1 MKTKKLLAA
10 FALISVVLITGCKKD
25 TYLAKVGVCPLVVST
40 VPANGA
46 VGVPLNQVVTATFN
60 EAMNPATINA
70 SSITLTATMNIAG
83 TKAALVPIAGAVTY
97 SGMTATFTPSTP
109 LVSNTTYT
117 GRVTT
122 EAKDPMGNALQ
133 ADYVWTFNTG
143 VAPTVI
149 STDPA
154 FNATGVLLSK
164 VVTATCSIPMY
175 PVTLSTPATTF
186 TVKLGTTAIAGTVA
200 YTGTTATFTPTSA
213 LSPNSVYTG
222 TITTAAKS
230 LAGIPMAA
238 NYVWSFNTG
247 VSPTVISTDPANI
260 ATGVFLDKI
269 VTAVFSM
276 PMDPLTMIAAN
287 VTLKQGANV
296 IAGAITYS
304 GSTLTFTPTA
314 AFSPNTVYT
323 GTITTGAKNLAGI
336 PLAADYIWNFNT
348 GLSPIVISTDPI
360 NLATGV
366 VLNKVVAATFSV
378 PMDYLTLTTTTFT
391 LKQGTTTVLGA
402 VSYSGTTASFTP
414 TSILSPGLVYTGTI
428 TTGAKS
434 LAGIPL
440 AVNYVWTFTTGAA
453 PTVISTDPINLATG
467 VVLNKIVS
475 ATFSVPMDYLTVT
488 GTTFTLKQG
497 TTTVLGAVTYN
508 GTVASFTPTSDL
520 SPGLVYT
527 GTITTGAK
535 SLLGVPLAANYVWTF
550 TTGAS
555 PTVTATDPINLATG
569 VALDKIVNATF
580 SLPMDPL
587 TLNGISFTLKQGTT
601 VLLGTVAYN
610 GTTASFTPSVNLLPG
625 TLYTATITTGA
636 KSLIG
641 IPLAANYVWTFT
653 PAGAPTVTLTDPL
666 NLATGVALNKI
677 VTAKFSMPMDSLT
690 LKSPATNFTLKQG
703 TTVLGGTITYNST
716 TAIASF
722 TPTVNLLPGLLYTA
736 TITTGAKSLAG
747 IPMAA
752 DYVWT
757 FTTAGAPTV
766 ILTDPVND
774 AKIVVLNKIVTA
786 KFSMP
791 MDSVTLKSP
800 ATNFTLKQGTTVLGG
815 TITYNSSTAT
825 ASFTPTVN
833 LLPGTLYT
841 ATITTG
847 AKNLAGIPLA
857 ADYVWTFTTAVV
869 PTVILTD
876 PVNLATGVALDKK
889 VTATFSIPMDQL
901 TLISPATTFTLKQG
915 TTVIAGTVSY
925 TGTIATFTPS
935 SALVAETVY
944 TATITTGAKSLA
956 GIPLAANYVWTFTTL
971 KPTLFSS
978 VFGSFG
984 GNAGITN
991 QGIYTVINNGSIG
1004 TTAAS
1009 TLITGFHD
1017 STGDIYTETTLNIG
1031 NVKGRIYTDAP
1042 PPVIPATGAH
1052 GGNAE
1057 TMAIAQAGLQ
1067 AASDFYISI
1076 SPANKPGGITLSTA
1090 ELGGRTLAPGIY
1102 VSGSSYDITT
1112 LDLTLDAQGDAN
1124 AEWIFQVPTA
1134 LTVGTPTGA
1143 RSIILTGGA
1152 QAKNVYWYVGTA
1164 AVINYAGGGTMV
1176 GTIIANSGVTLSS
1189 PGNSTNTTVQ
1199 TILNG
1204 RAISL
1209 VSSVTMVNTIINVPN
1224 P

>member
-1 MKTKKLLAA
+1 
-10 FALISVVLITGCKKD
+10 
-25 TYLAKVGVCPLVVST
+25 
-40 VPANGA
+40 
-46 VGVPLNQVVTATFN
+46 
-60 EAMNPATINA
+60 MNPATINA

-83 TKAALVPIAGAVTY
+83 TKAALVPIAGVVTY
-97 SGMTATFTPSTP
+97 SGVIATFTPSTP

-122 EAKDPMGNALQ
+122 AAKDPMGNALQ

-164 VVTATCSIPMY
+164 AVTASFSIPMD

-200 YTGTTATFTPTSA
+200 YTGTTATFTPKDA
-213 LSPNSVYTG
+213 LISNSVYTG

-238 NYVWSFNTG
+238 NYVWTFNTG

-287 VTLKQGANV
+287 VTLKQGANL

-304 GSTLTFTPTA
+304 GSTLTFKPEVA
-314 AFSPNTVYT
+314 LAPNTVYT

-336 PLAADYIWNFNT
+336 PMAADYIWNFNT
-348 GLSPIVISTDPI
+348 GLSPIVISTDPARD
-360 NLATGV
+360 ATGV

-378 PMDYLTLTTTTFT
+378 PMDYLSLTTTTFT
-391 LKQGTTTVLGA
+391 LKQGIALTPVLGT

-414 TSILSPGLVYTGTI
+414 TSNLLPGLVYTGTI
-428 TTGAKS
+428 TTGANS

-440 AVNYVWTFTTGAA
+440 ATNYVWTFTTGVA
-453 PTVISTDPINLATG
+453 PSVISTDPARDATG

-475 ATFSVPMDYLTVT
+475 ATFSVPMDYLTLS

-497 TTTVLGAVTYN
+497 TTSIAGTVTYN

-520 SPGLVYT
+520 SPGLEYT

-535 SLLGVPLAANYVWTF
+535 SLLGVPLAADYVWKF
-550 TTGAS
+550 TTGGS
-555 PTVTATDPINLATG
+555 PTVTSTSPIDGATG
-569 VALDKIVNATF
+569 VALDKIVTANF
-580 SLPMDPL
+580 SLAMDPL
-587 TLNGISFTLKQGTT
+587 TINGISFTLKQGTALT
-601 VLLGTVAYN
+601 PVLGTVSYN

-666 NLATGVALNKI
+666 DLATGVALNKI
-677 VTAKFSMPMDSLT
+677 VTAKFSMPMDSVT

-703 TTVLGGTITYNST
+703 TTVLDGTVTYNST
-716 TAIASF
+716 TATASF
-722 TPTVNLLPGLLYTA
+722 TPTVNLLPGLLYKA
-736 TITTGAKSLAG
+736 TITTGAKSLDG

-774 AKIVVLNKIVTA
+774 AKIVVLNKVVTA

-800 ATNFTLKQGTTVLGG
+800 ATNFTLKQGTTLLDGIV
-815 TITYNSSTAT
+815 TYNSTTAT

-833 LLPGTLYT
+833 LLPGVLYT

-857 ADYVWTFTTAVV
+857 ADYIWTFTTAVV
-869 PTVILTD
+869 PQVILTD

-901 TLISPATTFTLKQG
+901 TLNSPATNFTLKVYG
-915 TTVIAGTVSY
+915 TTTPIGGTVSY
-925 TGTIATFTPS
+925 SGTTATFTPDGD
-935 SALVAETVY
+935 LLENTKY
-944 TATITTGAKSLA
+944 TATITTGAKSQA
-956 GIPLAANYVWTFTTL
+956 GIPLAADYVWTFTTKVSIL
-971 KPTLFSS
+971 KTAAR
-978 VFGSFG
+978 FGTF
-984 GNAGITN
+984 AGTAGMTN
-991 QGIYTVINNGSIG
+991 TGILTQIVNGDIG
-1004 TTAAS
+1004 TTAVGTS
-1009 TLITGFHD
+1009 SITGFHD
-1017 STGDIYTETTLNIG
+1017 SAGDIYTETDLNKGAVSGKIFTCTNSTTGPTCAICIAPDTKNPASCEIATQGLADVLAAYNALKAKPSDGVLAGNLAGTTITPGVWTGGSVLISGG
-1031 NVKGRIYTDAP
+1031 NV
-1042 PPVIPATGAH
+1042 
-1052 GGNAE
+1052 
-1057 TMAIAQAGLQ
+1057 
-1067 AASDFYISI
+1067 
-1076 SPANKPGGITLSTA
+1076 
-1090 ELGGRTLAPGIY
+1090 
-1102 VSGSSYDITT
+1102 
-1112 LDLTLDAQGDAN
+1112 TLDAGGDEN
-1124 AEWIFQVPTA
+1124 AEFVFQIAST
-1134 LTVGTPTGA
+1134 LTVGDAAIP
-1143 RSIILTGGA
+1143 RSVILAGKA
-1152 QAKNVYWYVGTA
+1152 QAKNIYWQVGSA
-1164 AVINYAGGGTMV
+1164 ATINAAGGGTME
-1176 GTIIANSGVTLSS
+1176 GTIIAK
-1189 PGNSTNTTVQ
+1189 TTVVIS
-1199 TILNG
+1199 TADNVEKVIING
-1204 RAISL
+1204 RAL
-1209 VSSVTMVNTIINVPN
+1209 ALDASVTMVNTVINVP
-1224 P
+1224 

>member
-1 MKTKKLLAA
+1 LECLSSYETKLIINLNHLKMKTKKLLAA
-10 FALISVVLITGCKKD
+10 FALILVVLITGCQKD

-40 VPANGA
+40 IPANGA
-46 VGVPLNQVVTATFN
+46 VGIPLNQVVSATFN
-60 EAMNPATINA
+60 EAMNPLTINA

-83 TKAALVPIAGAVTY
+83 VKAALVPIAGAITY

-122 EAKDPMGNALQ
+122 GAKDMMGNALQ
-133 ADYVWTFNTG
+133 TDYVWTFNTG
-143 VAPTVI
+143 LAPTVN

-154 FNATGVLLSK
+154 LNAMGVLLNK
-164 VVTATCSIPMY
+164 VITASFSIPMD
-175 PVTLSTPATTF
+175 PATLSTPATTF

-200 YTGTTATFTPTSA
+200 YTGTTATFTPTAA
-213 LSPNSVYTG
+213 LTPNSIYTG

-230 LAGIPMAA
+230 LAGIPLAS
-238 NYVWSFNTG
+238 NYVWSFSTG

-260 ATGVFLDKI
+260 ATGVFLNKI

-276 PMDPLTMIAAN
+276 PMDPLTMVAAN

-314 AFSPNTVYT
+314 ALTPNTVYT

-336 PLAADYIWNFNT
+336 PMAADYVWNFNT
-348 GLSPIVISTDPI
+348 GTSPIVISTDPI

-378 PMDYLTLTTTTFT
+378 PMDYLTLNTTTFT
-391 LKQGTTTVLGA
+391 VKQGTNVIAGA

-414 TSILSPGLVYTGTI
+414 TSILTPGLVYTGTI

-440 AVNYVWTFTTGAA
+440 AADYVWTFTTGSA
-453 PTVISTDPINLATG
+453 PTVISTDPVNLATN

-475 ATFSVPMDYLTVT
+475 ATFSVPMDYLTIT
-488 GTTFTLKQG
+488 GTTFTVKQG
-497 TTTVLGAVTYN
+497 TNIIAGAVSYN

-535 SLLGVPLAANYVWTF
+535 SLLGVPLGANYVWTF
-550 TTGAS
+550 TTGGS
-555 PTVTATDPINLATG
+555 PTVTATDPINLATD

-601 VLLGTVAYN
+601 PLLGTVAYN
-610 GTTASFTPSVNLLPG
+610 GTTLSFTPSVKLL
-625 TLYTATITTGA
+625 A
-636 KSLIG
+636 
-641 IPLAANYVWTFT
+641 
-653 PAGAPTVTLTDPL
+653 
-666 NLATGVALNKI
+666 
-677 VTAKFSMPMDSLT
+677 
-690 LKSPATNFTLKQG
+690 
-703 TTVLGGTITYNST
+703 GTI
-716 TAIASF
+716 
-722 TPTVNLLPGLLYTA
+722 
-736 TITTGAKSLAG
+736 
-747 IPMAA
+747 
-752 DYVWT
+752 
-757 FTTAGAPTV
+757 
-766 ILTDPVND
+766 
-774 AKIVVLNKIVTA
+774 
-786 KFSMP
+786 
-791 MDSVTLKSP
+791 
-800 ATNFTLKQGTTVLGG
+800 
-815 TITYNSSTAT
+815 
-825 ASFTPTVN
+825 
-833 LLPGTLYT
+833 
-841 ATITTG
+841 
-847 AKNLAGIPLA
+847 
-857 ADYVWTFTTAVV
+857 
-869 PTVILTD
+869 
-876 PVNLATGVALDKK
+876 
-889 VTATFSIPMDQL
+889 
-901 TLISPATTFTLKQG
+901 
-915 TTVIAGTVSY
+915 Y
-925 TGTIATFTPS
+925 TG
-935 SALVAETVY
+935 
-944 TATITTGAKSLA
+944 TITTGAKSLA
-956 GIPLAANYVWTFTTL
+956 GIPLAANYVWTFTTAVSIVPTVTSTSPLNLATAVVLNKIVTATFSLPMDPLTINGTSFTL
-971 KPTLFSS
+971 KQGANVLTGTVSYNGTTASFTPSVNLIAGLVYTGTITIGAKSLPGVAMAADYVWTFTTIPTAAPKIILTDPIDKSTGVAVNKTIGATFDMPMDRATLVSPATTFTLMQGTTAIAGTVTYSSANAYFKPSVDLLFGTTYTAKVTTAAKNVAGTSIARDSVWTFTTVAQIKPLFSS

-1017 STGDIYTETTLNIG
+1017 STGDIYTETPLNIG
-1031 NVKGRIYTDAP
+1031 NVTGRIYTDAP
-1042 PPVIPATGAH
+1042 PPVIFAAGGPY
-1052 GGNAE
+1052 GGNAS
-1057 TMAIAQAGLQ
+1057 TMATAQAGLQ

-1076 SPANKPGGITLSTA
+1076 SPANKPGGITLSTS

-1102 VSGSSYDITT
+1102 KAGSTYDITSV
-1112 LDLTLDAQGDAN
+1112 DLTLDAQGDPN
-1124 AEWIFQVPTA
+1124 AEWIFQVPSA
-1134 LTVGTPTGA
+1134 LTVGTPSGA

-1152 QAKNVYWYVGTA
+1152 QAKNVYWYVGTS

-1199 TILNG
+1199 TVLDG

-1209 VSSVTMVNTIINVPN
+1209 VSSVTMVNTIINVPQ
-1224 P
+1224 